1 MSSWPSFGCWWDL
14 TTERLWDLQRDFV
27 VLQDEMVTA
36 YAMLGSLLH
45 RWNYSNVRSNQ
56 VRVTGAISPRR
67 RLPCPEEGQGLE
79 SATSHAAL

>member
-36 YAMLGSLLH
+36 YAMLGSLPAPVEL
-45 RWNYSNVRSNQ
+45 Q
-56 VRVTGAISPRR
+56 QCQEQPG
-67 RLPCPEEGQGLE
+67 EGNWGDQP
-79 SATSHAAL
+79 SA